1 VSQIP
6 TEMFRLL
13 YSHSRSSSLFH
24 DLLCLFNVVIHHI
37 ICSFERL
44 TPFDKHGCLQV
55 VFVG

>member
-1 VSQIP
+1 LRIVIMP
-6 TEMFRLL
+6 
-13 YSHSRSSSLFH
+13 
-24 DLLCLFNVVIHHI
+24 FNIVIHDT